1 MKKKIPHVTKEKM
14 GVGIREKLAYFII
27 LLQVHILGIL
37 DRDEN
42 EVLQPVTTW
51 KNLII
56 LNERSQLPKK
66 MYCTVPFLQRF
77 SLKGRIFINGVR
89 SQEDGWGGC

>member
-37 DRDEN
+37 DRDED

-51 KNLII
+51 KNLVI
-56 LNERSQLPKK
+56 LKEASYQRKCIVQFHF
-66 MYCTVPFLQRF
+66 CRDFL
-77 SLKGRIFINGVR
+77 
-89 SQEDGWGGC
+89 

>member
-1 MKKKIPHVTKEKM
+1 M

-56 LNERSQLPKK
+56 LKEASYQRK
-66 MYCTVPFLQRF
+66 CTVPFLQRF
-77 SLKGRIFINGVR
+77 SLKGRILINGVR